1 MLDAIELVKETEGR
15 FNAGGSSI
23 RFTAPKNYTGGVLYY
38 RVSVVAAETEE
49 LLFNVDVSVRAE
61 ENPLSV
67 AVSQLEKAK
76 SDALIAKQTE
86 AIQEAIENAGG
97 DTYIISGGG
106 SSDEDDG
113 GSEGDGGDSGG
124 EAGGE

>member
-1 MLDAIELVKETEGR
+1 M
-15 FNAGGSSI
+15 
-23 RFTAPKNYTGGVLYY
+23 
-38 RVSVVAAETEE
+38 VSAKTDE

-97 DTYIISGGG
+97 DTYIIAGGG
-106 SSDEDDG
+106 SSSDEDDG
-113 GSEGDGGDSGG
+113 GSESDGGSGG